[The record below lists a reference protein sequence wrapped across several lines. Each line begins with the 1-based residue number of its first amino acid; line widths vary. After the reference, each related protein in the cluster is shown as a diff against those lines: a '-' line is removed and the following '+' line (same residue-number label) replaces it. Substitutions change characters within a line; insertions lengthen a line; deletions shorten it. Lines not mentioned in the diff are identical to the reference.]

1 MRYFIDLT
9 GQRFGFLTALRR
21 DGNYMCPYKPKRDR
35 KGPIMWLCRCDC
47 GQEIR
52 ARSDLLIRG
61 RRKSCALNGHK
72 NMEYLKAWPRSPRHT
87 FPSEFGTWQ
96 HMLRRCY
103 EINNPKYRIY
113 GARGI
118 SVCERWR
125 TSFDMFLRDMGR
137 KPTPKHTIDRID
149 NDGNY
154 EPGNCRWATAKEQGR
169 NLRRSVYVEHNGERQ
184 LLMDVADRA
193 GLNRAVIYGR
203 LKMGWSL
210 EDSLTTPVRPRR
222 KNRKRRRK
230 KSLDPP

>member
-1 MRYFIDLT
+1 MRKFIDLS
-9 GQRFGFLTALRR
+9 GQRFGFLTVLRR
-21 DGNYMCPYKPKRDR
+21 DGNHMRKYKSKRDR
-35 KGPIMWLCRCDC
+35 KGPILWLCRCDC

-61 RRKSCALNGHK
+61 RRKSCAMNGHK
-72 NMEYLKAWPRSPRHT
+72 NMEYLKDLPRSPRHDA
-87 FPSEFGTWQ
+87 PSEYSTWE

-103 EINNPKYRIY
+103 YKKDDKYSIY

-118 SVCERWR
+118 TVCERWR
-125 TSFDMFLRDMGR
+125 TSFLSFLADMGR
-137 KPTPKHTIDRID
+137 KPTPQHTIDRKN

-154 EPGNCRWATAKEQGR
+154 EPANCRWATAKEQGR
-169 NLRRSVYVEHNGERQ
+169 NLRRSVYVEYNGERQ

-230 KSLDPP
+230 KIS